1 MDDVAL
7 CTRVVDKLVSNV
19 LLEIN
24 TSRRSAQM
32 TSNDGLLAFM
42 KNVSCLY
49 ARHLL
54 GTI

>member
-1 MDDVAL
+1 MDDAPL
-7 CTRVVDKLVSNV
+7 CMRVVDKLVSNV

-24 TSRRSAQM
+24 TSRRSVQM

-42 KNVSCLY
+42 KNVSYLY

-54 GTI
+54 RTI